1 MPGSLV
7 LVQETTVSSGVSSV
21 SLTGIDSTYDV
32 YKVVYNNL
40 VQADNNVDVNIRFIN
55 SSGSDITSS
64 EYDRAQMYF
73 RASTTFLNRTGTNQA
88 QGQIVEQGGNNTN
101 EQSNGILYIFNA
113 NNSSEFTFYTNEG
126 NYTNIDTNLVG
137 GQGGG
142 VLTSAEQVTGVTFF
156 IGTGNIT
163 AGTFKLYGLKK

>member
-1 MPGSLV
+1 MAGSLV
-7 LVQETTVSSGVSSV
+7 LIQETTVSSGVSSV
-21 SLTGIDSTYDV
+21 SLTGIDSNFDV

-64 EYDRAQMYF
+64 EYDRAQMYL
-73 RASTTFLNRTGTNQA
+73 RASTTFLNRAGSNQA
-88 QGQIVEQGGNNTN
+88 QGQIVEAGGNNTN
-101 EQSNGILYIFNA
+101 EQSNGVLYIFNA

-126 NYTNIDTNLVG
+126 GYTNISTDLIG

-142 VLTSAEQVTGVTFF
+142 VLTSAEQVTGITFLM
-156 IGTGNIT
+156 GTGNIT
-163 AGTFKLYGLKK
+163 SGGFKLYGLVK